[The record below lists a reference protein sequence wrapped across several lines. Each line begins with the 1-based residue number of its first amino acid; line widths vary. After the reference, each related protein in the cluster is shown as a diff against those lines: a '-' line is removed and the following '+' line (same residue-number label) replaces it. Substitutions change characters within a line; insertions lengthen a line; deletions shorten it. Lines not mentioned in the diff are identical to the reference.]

1 MPTINADKHPM
12 FMKLHRP
19 DLKRPPDKQDKR
31 MVVIMAEEN
40 CQAWLNAPTKH
51 SKEFLQPFAASQ
63 LSAVAEPK
71 TLQVADLLNDQ
82 DAS

>member
-1 MPTINADKHPM
+1 MPTINADMHPI
-12 FMKLHRP
+12 FMELHRP
-19 DLKRPPDKQDKR
+19 DLKRPPDKQDER
-31 MVVIMAEEN
+31 MVVMMAEEN

-51 SKEFLQPFAASQ
+51 STEFLQPLAASQ

-71 TLQVADLLNDQ
+71 TPQVADLLNDQ